1 MSLMAKKKPAAV
13 MTAADLETLIRSAG
27 LNQTTAAAALG
38 VNRRTVIRWLRGDTP
53 ISAPNAL
60 YIRSLIKPKAKG

>member
-1 MSLMAKKKPAAV
+1 MSLMAKRRPAGAG
-13 MTAADLETLIRSAG
+13 MTAADLDTLIRAAG

-38 VNRRTVIRWLRGDTP
+38 VSRRTVIRWLRGDTP

-60 YIRSLIKPKAKG
+60 YIRTVIKPRK